1 MCWSSYVGMPGG
13 ILKLRPAYQW
23 GRWIGFGS
31 RCGSSVFWSGTGETQ
46 CQESGERMFWMG
58 GGDVEVD
65 SRASV
70 GYTWGILDFA

>member
-1 MCWSSYVGMPGG
+1 M
-13 ILKLRPAYQW
+13 YQRLCEIW

-46 CQESGERMFWMG
+46 CQEGGERMFWMG

-65 SRASV
+65 SGASV
-70 GYTWGILDFA
+70 GYTQQMKAVLFVIAETMWIS